1 MVLKV
6 TSPSSNNPGSS
17 PSTAEEVPEFSFQ
30 RGRERP
36 VPARLSG
43 SRCLSALRT
52 GLPMKVGRG
61 GGRGRLPS
69 KSGSARSAPNLSELS
84 DSRAGAGHATTITRK
99 AAQTSELVEH
109 KRHSQAAAKQVSR
122 ARNSGSTAC
131 QWRRRE
137 GPSRQHQ
144 VRAQGTWGPGLGDT
158 EDDAGFPPW
167 CRSLQRPTASP
178 RGGQTRTP
186 CALRRTVAGVA
197 VARCWVD

>member
-137 GPSRQHQ
+137 ENRGRRGCGSLLGGLRPGSNPSFHCPGCVWGYTA
-144 VRAQGTWGPGLGDT
+144 VRKRRSL
-158 EDDAGFPPW
+158 AGFVLTVCF
-167 CRSLQRPTASP
+167 CR
-178 RGGQTRTP
+178 
-186 CALRRTVAGVA
+186 LR
-197 VARCWVD
+197 DF